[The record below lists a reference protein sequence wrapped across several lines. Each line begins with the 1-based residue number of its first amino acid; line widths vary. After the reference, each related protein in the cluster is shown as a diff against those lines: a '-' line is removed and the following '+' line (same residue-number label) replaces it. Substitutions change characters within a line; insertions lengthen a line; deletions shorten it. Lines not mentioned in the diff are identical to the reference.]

1 MNFSGVYLRKKRTT
15 ILGIEIGKDT
25 LEDALKKLKGNQE
38 NNIYKIE
45 NIAMDLEEK
54 EYVLDVYIKDGSVMS
69 FYAKD
74 KTLPIDSVFVLTNIY
89 Y

>member
-1 MNFSGVYLRKKRTT
+1 
-15 ILGIEIGKDT
+15 
-25 LEDALKKLKGNQE
+25 
-38 NNIYKIE
+38 
-45 NIAMDLEEK
+45 MDLEEK